1 MSSLFTIGGTLLVTI
16 LVIGIIIFLILFSRR
31 HLKYQKEKQQIQ
43 FQFQQDLLRTQLEI
57 QEQTLKNISQ
67 EIHDNVGQVLSLAKL
82 NLNTMDITKKE
93 QLQDKIDNTLSQ
105 VSKAINDL
113 RDLSKSFNTDNITA
127 IGLVKAIGYEL
138 EMIKKTDFLKTEFIN
153 NGIWKKLEPQKE
165 LILFRI
171 VQEALHNIIKHAGAK
186 TAKVSANYT
195 DKELELQIADDG
207 KGFDLSPLS
216 QEGETGF
223 GLGLRNMQNRAKLI
237 GADITMNSRAGEG
250 TLVKIILPVT
260 NHQQNNK
267 RKQKQKTLHWWMIM
281 CCCATA
287 SPAC

>member
-43 FQFQQDLLRTQLEI
+43 FQFQQELLRTQLEI

-267 RKQKQKTLHWWMIM
+267 
-281 CCCATA
+281 
-287 SPAC
+287 